1 MRFIFSII
9 LLLITLG
16 CSNSKKTTSELNFEG
31 IEGKEEFSSTSYITA
46 GDRVYA
52 IGAQNVSFPEIGWHI
67 QDEMGRHWCE
77 RKTLRLG
84 G

>member
-1 MRFIFSII
+1 MRFIFSTI

-16 CSNSKKTTSELNFEG
+16 CSNVKKTNSELNFEG
-31 IEGKEEFSSTSYITA
+31 IEGKKEFSSTSYITA
-46 GDRVYA
+46 GDRLYA
-52 IGAQNVSFPEIGWHI
+52 IGAQNGTFPEIGWHI